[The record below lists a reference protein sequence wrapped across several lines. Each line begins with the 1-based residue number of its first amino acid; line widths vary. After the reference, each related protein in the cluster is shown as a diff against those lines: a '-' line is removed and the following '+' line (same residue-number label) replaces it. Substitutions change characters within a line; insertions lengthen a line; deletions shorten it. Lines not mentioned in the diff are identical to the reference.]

1 MGIRRR
7 RGILNMRKIY
17 ISEDRIPEVKQ
28 LLDESEEKMSF
39 LYFYEQ
45 VRDFI
50 KDLLN
55 DPMDAVPSK
64 ALRIRGLHNGKLRK
78 MLRDANIIQMKEKI
92 DEPHNEETGEIE
104 SRYYLSYKVPKK
116 DFKKKIRRLYQKIFE
131 NN

>member
-1 MGIRRR
+1 
-7 RGILNMRKIY
+7 MRKVY
-17 ISEDRIPEVKQ
+17 INEDSIPEVKK
-28 LLDESEEKMSF
+28 LIEESEEKMSF

-45 VRDFI
+45 IRDFI

-55 DPMDAVPSK
+55 DPMGAVPSK
-64 ALRIRGLHNGKLRK
+64 PLRIRGLHNGKLRK

-92 DEPHNEETGEIE
+92 DEPHSEETGEIE

-116 DFKKKIRRLYQKIFE
+116 DFKKKIRRLYQKVFE

>member
-1 MGIRRR
+1 
-7 RGILNMRKIY
+7 MRKIY

-55 DPMDAVPSK
+55 DPIDAVPSK

-78 MLRDANIIQMKEKI
+78 MLRDANILIKKENI
-92 DEPHNEETGEIE
+92 DELDNEETGKLE
-104 SRYYLSYKVPKK
+104 SRYFLSYKVPKK
-116 DFKKKIRRLYQKIFE
+116 NFKKKIRRLYQKIFE
-131 NN
+131 K

>member
-1 MGIRRR
+1 M
-7 RGILNMRKIY
+7 KVVY
-17 ISEDRIPEVKQ
+17 ISEERIPEVKR

-45 VRDFI
+45 IRDFI
-50 KDLLN
+50 KDLLE
-55 DPMDAVPSK
+55 DPIDAEPGK
-64 ALRIRGLHNGKLRK
+64 PLRVRGLSSGKLRK
-78 MLRDANIIQMKEKI
+78 MLRDANIIQMNEKI

-116 DFKKKIRRLYQKIFE
+116 NFKKKIRRLYQKVFE

>member
-1 MGIRRR
+1 M
-7 RGILNMRKIY
+7 KVIY
-17 ISEDRIPEVKQ
+17 ISENKIPEVKR

-39 LYFYEQ
+39 LFFYEQ
-45 VRDFI
+45 IRDFI

-55 DPMDAVPSK
+55 DPINAVPGQP
-64 ALRIRGLHNGKLRK
+64 LRIRGLHNGKLRK

-92 DEPHNEETGEIE
+92 DEPHSEETGEIE

-116 DFKKKIRRLYQKIFE
+116 DFKKKIRRLYQKVFE

>member
-1 MGIRRR
+1 VRIV
-7 RGILNMRKIY
+7 Y
-17 ISEDRIPEVKQ
+17 INEDSIPEVKH

-45 VRDFI
+45 IRDFI
-50 KDLLN
+50 KDLLT
-55 DPMDAVPSK
+55 DPMNAVPGK
-64 ALRIRGLHNGKLRK
+64 PLRIRGLHNGKLRK
-78 MLRDANIIQMKEKI
+78 MLRDAGIIQMKEKI

-116 DFKKKIRRLYQKIFE
+116 DFKKKIRRLYQKVFE